1 MENPNK
7 KRKGGRP
14 KVLVKREERIQVRT
28 TKLEKKVIQSAS
40 DQVGLSVSDFLRKRA
55 FDLQLKE
62 RFSPE
67 EMDLFRTLQKYSENF
82 RRLSNYIKNTQ
93 GISPQLIA
101 DIDLLRKDIHSVI
114 KKFK

>member
-1 MENPNK
+1 MENNK

-28 TKLEKKVIQSAS
+28 TKLEKRVIETTA
-40 DQVGLSVSDFLRKRA
+40 DQVGLSVSDFLRKLA
-55 FDLQLKE
+55 FDLQVKE

-67 EMDLFRTLQKYSENF
+67 ELDLFRSLQKYSSGF
-82 RRLSNYIKNTQ
+82 ASISNYIKNTQ
-93 GISPQLIA
+93 GISPQFLA
-101 DIDLLRKDIHSVI
+101 DIDQLRKDIHSVV